1 MFPDRL
7 YLGKCAYSIFS
18 HDQILALHTTY
29 HRSHFMY
36 LCENFKLI
44 RSFAACSFPESR
56 DSAWFSLSLF
66 SQHLEEWLLMVG
78 SCKSF
83 IKNNETL
90 SNWNLLESEKKRVT
104 VLWWRRLTL
113 NTLGDMTMTFKLL
126 DHWFA
131 QVLESLR
138 DTQTDRQ
145 TQTQDTCRTYKTKQL
160 CWALKMRSTVIVL
173 YILLLPMHTNIHILH
188 TYTK

>member
-1 MFPDRL
+1 MFPDCL
-7 YLGKCAYSIFS
+7 YLGKFAYSIFS

-44 RSFAACSFPESR
+44 RSFTACNFPESS
-56 DSAWFSLSLF
+56 DSASFSLSLF

-78 SCKSF
+78 SCKIF

-90 SNWNLLESEKKRVT
+90 SNWNLLESEKKRVI

-126 DHWFA
+126 GHWFA

-145 TQTQDTCRTYKTKQL
+145 TETDSGQLQD
-160 CWALKMRSTVIVL
+160 I
-173 YILLLPMHTNIHILH
+173 
-188 TYTK
+188 